1 VLRVG
6 LTGGIACG
14 KSVVLR
20 ELGACGLATV
30 DLDVVAHEVMAPG
43 GRAYPGVVDAFGPRV
58 LAADGTID
66 RIALGA
72 IVFADEAARLT
83 LNGIVHPVVRAEEA
97 ERTRALAGAGH
108 EIVVTDAALLV
119 EAGVHLRFDRLVVV
133 HCAPQTQRQRLR
145 DRDGLSDEEARARIE
160 TQMPLEEKRRFA
172 HFEVDTGG
180 ALAATAE
187 TTRRLAG
194 VLKELPG
201 LTRPSAEV
209 SWVRA
214 AGALA
219 WSDEPGPR
227 GLSGRSFLEETVESG
242 GVDLARLRER
252 LAPPASEPWYR
263 AARPGEASPWPEGLA
278 PALALWGLVRGR
290 DEDWLDAAAASLCRL
305 THGHPP
311 SIAAACLAA
320 RAARALLEGGDLHE
334 LPGRLGAWDDAAW
347 RWGGAPPDPRVRRA
361 VEAASRH
368 AADPAAAAAEA
379 RAAGAEGA
387 LAAALA
393 GAGSTE
399 RRAEPVVAE
408 RLLGR
413 LRASAR
419 GSGS

>member
-30 DLDVVAHEVMAPG
+30 DLDVVAHEVMAPR

-83 LNGIVHPVVRAEEA
+83 LNRIVHPVVRAEEA
-97 ERTRALAGAGH
+97 KRTRALAEAGH

-119 EAGVHLRFDRLVVV
+119 ESGAHLRFDRLVVV
-133 HCAPQTQRQRLR
+133 HCAPQTQRQRLC
-145 DRDGLSDEEARARIE
+145 DRDGLSDEEARARIVA
-160 TQMPLEEKRRFA
+160 QMPVEEKRRFA

-180 ALAATAE
+180 SLTATAQAV
-187 TTRRLAG
+187 RRLAA
-194 VLKELPG
+194 VLRGLPG
-201 LTRPSAEV
+201 ASRPSPEV
-209 SWVRA
+209 SWTRA

-227 GLSGRSFLEETVESG
+227 GLSSRALLEETLDAG
-242 GVDLARLRER
+242 GVELARLRER
-252 LAPPASEPWYR
+252 LDPPGSGPWYR
-263 AARPGEASPWPEGLA
+263 AARPGEAAPWPEGLA

-320 RAARALLEGGDLHE
+320 RAARDLLEGGDLHE

-347 RWGGAPPDPRVRRA
+347 RWGGATPAPRVRRA
-361 VEAASRH
+361 VEAAARH
-368 AADPAAAAAEA
+368 AADPPAAAAEA

-393 GAGSTE
+393 AAGSTE
-399 RRAEPVVAE
+399 QRVEPVVAE
-408 RLLGR
+408 RLLDR

-419 GSGS
+419 ESGS